1 LKRAITTYVE
11 FLQDLIRIPTVNPW
25 FVENKDVCREG
36 DAQRFIR
43 SHMEKLGAE
52 IDMWEPDVK
61 SLKKYDG
68 QPGYYESHTF
78 DDRPNLAARVKG
90 TGKGKSILLMGHIDW
105 LNEDWAKR
113 KTHPL
118 LSIPC
123 QVLVGQINA
132 GEFPST
138 YANQANISFDIPYLP
153 SERDKFGGGG
163 NVMKEF
169 EDFIHSV
176 SQTDPWLRE
185 NPPEVTWM
193 VNADCGETPVDH
205 EIVQLFLKNLSD
217 LGLPSVAEGCYFHTD
232 MGWQEKAG
240 IPTVN
245 FGPGDPKVI
254 PYNITR
260 IRYNHFSL
268 QGQPRPGIQKLR
280 EVFLNVG
287 IKKHS
292 KVGLV
297 GYKYFEGEE
306 VDDACHSFDVPE
318 YIVKELYEIADNK
331 YVYNFTKELTG
342 LPNGLRMKIRTA
354 EEIAYIDYQATQ
366 VANVIRRLIKSA
378 KVGMSETDLAKLSN
392 VGFTPTPMFPMV
404 NFGAESVSKGLESP
418 RPFSKLTMGD
428 VMSLCY
434 ALRGSLCCRAG
445 IGAVDKDSVLPELRD
460 TIEEFLMVY
469 WKAIA
474 LWYETIKVGCKGGEL
489 FKTVNSIIGDPKF
502 GVALNPGHYIGTDE
516 WVNSSIYEDSP
527 IEIHSGS
534 HIQCDIIA
542 AGTNPVITAI
552 CEDTVIIA
560 DEQLRNSLRDEYPE
574 VFNKIQLRQ
583 KFMREVLKINICDDV
598 LPMSELNGVMFP
610 YMLNP
615 ELIFTF

>member
-1 LKRAITTYVE
+1 MRNVTISKCPE
-11 FLQDLIRIPTVNPW
+11 FILEEQKEIPIELSQDVYLERVDDLIKRMNEKQVD
-25 FVENKDVCREG
+25 FVIIYGDREHFANIEYFTKYDCRFEEALFIISKDGDKYIVIGNEG
-36 DAQRFIR
+36 D
-43 SHMEKLGAE
+43 SY
-52 IDMWEPDVK
+52 
-61 SLKKYDG
+61 S
-68 QPGYYESHTF
+68 
-78 DDRPNLAARVKG
+78 
-90 TGKGKSILLMGHIDW
+90 
-105 LNEDWAKR
+105 
-113 KTHPL
+113 
-118 LSIPC
+118 
-123 QVLVGQINA
+123 
-132 GEFPST
+132 
-138 YANQANISFDIPYLP
+138 
-153 SERDKFGGGG
+153 
-163 NVMKEF
+163 
-169 EDFIHSV
+169 
-176 SQTDPWLRE
+176 
-185 NPPEVTWM
+185 
-193 VNADCGETPVDH
+193 
-205 EIVQLFLKNLSD
+205 
-217 LGLPSVAEGCYFHTD
+217 
-232 MGWQEKAG
+232 
-240 IPTVN
+240 
-245 FGPGDPKVI
+245 KVI